1 MQVTAGV
8 KFCEIAGAGV
18 GAGAMFFCGC
28 GCGSNINYLAGV
40 GAGADTIPW
49 VRGRVRT
56 GQSAPATCYDTNTC
70 MRVNLV
76 IRFYCMVGIGK
87 NYQVQ
92 LK

>member
-1 MQVTAGV
+1 MRVTAGV

-40 GAGADTIPW
+40 GADTIPW

>member
-1 MQVTAGV
+1 MRVTAGV

-49 VRGRVRT
+49 VRGGCEQVKVHPRN
-56 GQSAPATCYDTNTC
+56 A
-70 MRVNLV
+70 LV
-76 IRFYCMVGIGK
+76 LTHRGES
-87 NYQVQ
+87 
-92 LK
+92 

>member
-1 MQVTAGV
+1 MRVTAGV

-49 VRGRVRT
+49 VRGR
-56 GQSAPATCYDTNTC
+56 CE
-70 MRVNLV
+70 
-76 IRFYCMVGIGK
+76 
-87 NYQVQ
+87 QVKVHPRNA
-92 LK
+92 LIPVWS